1 MAATIQ
7 PVRFSRLRTRA
18 GRTTISLRD
27 ASRPKAPIITFSLIV
42 ANLVAF
48 WYQFSLGEVRLE
60 QFLGVW
66 GIVPRNLAAFFEG
79 ADAHPGVLVTP
90 LTSMYLHV
98 GVLHLASNMLY
109 LWVFGAAVERQL
121 GRRRFLGFYTVC
133 GLLAAAAQV
142 LAWRDSSIPAV
153 GASGAIAGLLAAY
166 LVLRPGATIAA
177 VAPFLFFFPAVDVP
191 AVLMLCLWFLSQFF
205 SGLASLSSGAGAGA
219 AWLAHLAGF
228 FSGLVLIHF
237 FRHRPR
243 RAYYW

>member
-1 MAATIQ
+1 MQ
-7 PVRFSRLRTRA
+7 PVPFRGRRA
-18 GRTTISLRD
+18 RRPGTEISLRD
-27 ASRPKAPIITFSLIV
+27 ASRPRAPIVTAALIIL
-42 ANLVAF
+42 NLLTF

-60 QFLGVW
+60 HFLADW
-66 GIVPRNLAAFFEG
+66 GIVPRNLAGFFEG
-79 ADAHPGVLVTP
+79 IDSHPGVLVTP

-98 GVLHLASNMLY
+98 GALHLAGNMLY
-109 LWVFGAAVERQL
+109 LWVFGAAVEQQL

-142 LAWRDSSIPAV
+142 LAWRESSIPAV

-191 AVLMLCLWFLSQFF
+191 AVLMLSLWFLSQFF
-205 SGLASLSSGAGAGA
+205 SGLASFSSGSIGGA

-237 FRHRPR
+237 FRHHPR
-243 RAYYW
+243 RAYHW